1 MHLASQASAAFAGHV
16 LKVLRQGTSP
26 VVQWLRVFCLLI
38 QGMWVQSLVGG
49 TKIPLATGCGQ
60 KVKKKKVHRQS
71 LSRCQPP
78 CQSSWKGLLL
88 PSWTFSRMVVVLDR
102 GLSVLVV
109 PLSIPLGL
117 YSSSFTY

>member
-38 QGMWVQSLVGG
+38 QGMWVQSLVGV

-60 KVKKKKVHRQS
+60 KVKKKKSPQTVFIKVSATLSELLERPS
-71 LSRCQPP
+71 LAFVDI
-78 CQSSWKGLLL
+78 L
-88 PSWTFSRMVVVLDR
+88 
-102 GLSVLVV
+102 
-109 PLSIPLGL
+109 
-117 YSSSFTY
+117 